1 MEVKYLALQQLQ
13 MRSATLE
20 SPTYLKT
27 KQHYNKTVQHFLKS
41 ENPKAFQLKFELVFN
56 SKM

>member
-27 KQHYNKTVQHFLKS
+27 KHTTLLSEQEPFAFL
-41 ENPKAFQLKFELVFN
+41 LVAVA
-56 SKM
+56 